1 MTWVTNLPKSLNRP
15 QFLSLSPANVFSR
28 FQLESM
34 RAGGPAGRH
43 GNQPRPGVGEKE
55 VLMWRKARGLCQSL
69 DSSPGS
75 AATGVTLARSVL
87 LDSVSHLQTK
97 SRN

>member
-15 QFLSLSPANVFSR
+15 QFLPLSPANIFSR

-34 RAGGPAGRH
+34 QAGGPAGRRSY
-43 GNQPRPGVGEKE
+43 QSRPGVGEKE
-55 VLMWRKARGLCQSL
+55 VLMWSKARGLCQSL

-75 AATGVTLARSVL
+75 AATRVTLAQSVL
-87 LDSVSHLQTK
+87 LASISYLQTK